1 MRVQHNRAFTLVE
14 MLVVMAIIVLMASAL
29 VVTVQGVR
37 TRAAVHA
44 AKAQVA
50 GIQMAV
56 EDHKSKFGHYPEER
70 RLLYA
75 SNPAQ
80 PSNLD
85 RCLTVEQ
92 KLAAFLWR
100 AGYEYREEQ
109 DIVFTYVYDNNVPP
123 PNNMLHRNAD
133 GSRTSSFG
141 EALMLPVLVDIYGGQ
156 IGFAMAGQAYRIYSL
171 GPDMV
176 TASNDGLDND
186 GDTLVD
192 AENDPDEGALDGMVG
207 DDIMP

>member
-1 MRVQHNRAFTLVE
+1 
-14 MLVVMAIIVLMASAL
+14 
-29 VVTVQGVR
+29 VQGVR
-37 TRAAVHA
+37 TRTAVRAAQ
-44 AKAQVA
+44 AQAA

-56 EDHKSKFGHYPEER
+56 EDHKSKYGYYPEDR
-70 RLLYA
+70 RFLY
-75 SNPAQ
+75 Q

-100 AGYEYREEQ
+100 AGYEYREQ
-109 DIVFTYVYDNNVPP
+109 DIVLTYVYDNNVPP
-123 PNNMLHRNAD
+123 PNNMLHEDAN
-133 GSRTSSFG
+133 GSRTSSAG
-141 EALMLPVLVDIYGGQ
+141 DALMLPVLVDIYANQ
-156 IGFAMAGQAYRIYSL
+156 IGFAITGQAYRIYSL
-171 GPDMV
+171 GPDGV

-186 GDTLVD
+186 GDGPVD